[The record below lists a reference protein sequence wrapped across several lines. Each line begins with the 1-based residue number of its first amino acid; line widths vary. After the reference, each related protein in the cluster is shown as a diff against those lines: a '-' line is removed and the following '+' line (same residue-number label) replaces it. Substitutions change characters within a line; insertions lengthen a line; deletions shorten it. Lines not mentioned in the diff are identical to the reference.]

1 MNWLRTTQNPERFI
15 MQKLWVV
22 LKVSLTRPWVWMML
36 PMVLFQLIPLWK
48 FAPLNPVTHY
58 KNAIPAFD
66 RPEVVV
72 SNQFEL
78 YERAKQQ
85 RFADIEGLECRDL
98 HAEISFDAQ
107 GVPNVNPA
115 AIASGRIIDGGSWP
129 LLDHTPQL
137 KSLILQ
143 PPNSLNAEGWKRIG
157 SLRHLEALQLEHI
170 HVSTDDR
177 ANLQALMSDTLTS
190 LTNLRQLNLN
200 NVGGRYD
207 WKLPPLP
214 RVEFLVLG
222 FNLQMEANLESLA
235 QSSPYLQTLVLHTFD
250 NFSYTDRMLE
260 SLGKMPQLQ
269 RLIICSSSKQD
280 AWKESQR
287 QVEFLRERLPRLNI
301 ERGVF
306 SHNRVILHLFLSFVA
321 AFLPFIAWFQSG
333 LKLSQ
338 PMAAVMPGHR
348 GPHLFWP
355 LAISASCACLAGFLS
370 IRTGTY
376 WPAAVSITVM
386 EVMLAAT
393 ILPGHDLTGPWRKWI
408 QYISMIDVI
417 CLLLGVTLALAA
429 PYSADAYLMGDYPAL
444 AIGLMLWF
452 LAAGAWKIWRATRLH
467 RILAESGMPGIPG
480 LNVGMHQAMNQPFAP
495 APGWS
500 LAKWQLQR
508 MQNAIDRKIAGMD
521 RSNWAEMLRRA
532 SPSNP
537 GMWVG
542 LMMMAVFFVV
552 FRMFKIPGTVPSKA
566 AAAPIFAIG
575 AFQAIFMFLM
585 INVMLWVNRRGTIAH
600 EFLRPVSRPLFWRH
614 LRVAIFHDLKCA
626 ALFALGGGLWAA
638 YLTNQNS
645 LPILTV
651 VHAVAAT
658 LGALAFLHG
667 WVMLM
672 VIGKRLW
679 LHATLAVITMALVAG
694 LSIASVAMTVGKDQN
709 AIAAGACVFWVVVAG
724 SAMQWGI
731 ARKLPDW
738 ELG

>member
-1 MNWLRTTQNPERFI
+1 

-36 PMVLFQLIPLWK
+36 PMVIFQLIPLWK

-72 SNQFEL
+72 SDQFEL
-78 YERAKQQ
+78 YDRAKQH

-115 AIASGRIIDGGSWP
+115 AIARGRIIDGGSWP

-143 PPNSLNAEGWKRIG
+143 PPNSLNAEGWKRIR
-157 SLRHLEALQLEHI
+157 SLQQLEVLQLEHI
-170 HVSTDDR
+170 NVPKEDQ
-177 ANLQALMSDTLTS
+177 ANLESLMGDTLTS
-190 LTNLRQLNLN
+190 LPNLRQLNLYN
-200 NVGGRYD
+200 FGGRYD

-214 RVEFLVLG
+214 SVEYLVLG
-222 FNLQMEANLESLA
+222 FNSQMETNLETLA
-235 QSSPYLQTLVLHTFD
+235 KSSPNLHTLVLHTHD
-250 NFSYTDRMLE
+250 NYPYSDQLIE
-260 SLGKMPQLQ
+260 ALGKIR
-269 RLIICSSSKQD
+269 RLRHLMICSSSKQD

-287 QVEFLRERLPRLNI
+287 QVEFLRERLPGLNI

-306 SHNRVILHLFLSFVA
+306 SHNRVILHLFLSFIA

-333 LKLSQ
+333 LKLTQ
-338 PMAAVMPGHR
+338 PLAAVIPGHR

-355 LAISASCACLAGFLS
+355 LAISGVCGCAAVVLSLQAGTF
-370 IRTGTY
+370 
-376 WPAAVSITVM
+376 WPSAVSIAVM
-386 EVMLAAT
+386 QVMLAAV
-393 ILPGHDLTGPWRKWI
+393 ILPGHDLTESWRKVTR
-408 QYISMIDVI
+408 YVSTVDVL
-417 CLLLGVTLALAA
+417 CLLLSITLALAA
-429 PYSADAYLMGDYPAL
+429 PYYADAYLMGDYPTL

-452 LAAGAWKIWRATRLH
+452 LVAGAWKIWRATRLH
-467 RILAESGMPGIPG
+467 QILAESGMPGIPG
-480 LNVGMHQAMNQPFAP
+480 LNVGMHQAMNQPFVP

-508 MQNAIDRKIAGMD
+508 MQNAIDRKIAKMD
-521 RSNWAEMLRRA
+521 RSNWVEMLRQA

-542 LMMMAVFFVV
+542 LVMMVAFFLTL
-552 FRMFKIPGTVPSKA
+552 RMFKFPGSVPAKA
-566 AAAPIFAIG
+566 TTAPIYAMG
-575 AFQAIFMFLM
+575 GFQATFMILM
-585 INVMLWVNRRGTIAH
+585 TQVMLWVNRRGTIAH

-614 LRVAIFHDLKCA
+614 LRMAIFRDLKFA
-626 ALFALGGGLWAA
+626 ALFALGIGLWAA

-679 LHATLAVITMALVAG
+679 LHATLAVITMALITG

-709 AIAAGACVFWVVVAG
+709 VIAAGACVFWVVVAG

-731 ARKLPDW
+731 NRKLPDW

>member
-1 MNWLRTTQNPERFI
+1 

-48 FAPLNPVTHY
+48 FAPLNPVTQY

-72 SNQFEL
+72 SDQFEL
-78 YERAKQQ
+78 YERAKQH

-98 HAEISFDAQ
+98 HAEISFDSQ
-107 GVPNVNPA
+107 GEPQASPAVVSNPRLLSA
-115 AIASGRIIDGGSWP
+115 GGSWP

-143 PPNSLNAEGWKRIG
+143 PPNSLNSEGWKRIR
-157 SLRHLEALQLEHI
+157 SLQQLEVLQLEHI
-170 HVSTDDR
+170 HVSPEEK
-177 ANLQALMSDTLTS
+177 ANLESLLSDTLSS
-190 LTNLRQLNLN
+190 LPRLRQLNLN
-200 NVGGRYD
+200 NFGGRYD
-207 WKLPPLP
+207 WKLPPLA
-214 RVEFLVLG
+214 RLEFLVLG
-222 FNLQMEANLESLA
+222 FNSQMEVNLETLA
-235 QSSPYLQTLVLHTFD
+235 NSSPYLHTLVLHTHD
-250 NFSYTDRMLE
+250 NYPYSDRLINA
-260 SLGKMPQLQ
+260 LGKIRGLQ
-269 RLIICSSSKQD
+269 RLTICSSSKLD
-280 AWKESQR
+280 EWKESQR
-287 QVEFLRERLPRLNI
+287 QVEFLRERLPGLNI
-301 ERGVF
+301 ERGIF
-306 SHNRVILHLFLSFVA
+306 SHNRVFLHLFLSFIA
-321 AFLPFIAWFQSG
+321 AFLPFVAWFQSG

-355 LAISASCACLAGFLS
+355 LAISGACACAAVVLSLRAGTF
-370 IRTGTY
+370 
-376 WPAAVSITVM
+376 WPAAVSISVM
-386 EVMLAAT
+386 QVMLVAA
-393 ILPGHDLTGPWRKWI
+393 ILPGHDLQESWRTVI
-408 QYISMIDVI
+408 RYISTIDVLG
-417 CLLLGVTLALAA
+417 LLLCVTLALAA
-429 PYSADAYLMGDYPAL
+429 PYYADAYLMGDYPAL

-452 LAAGAWKIWRATRLH
+452 VAAGVWKIWRVTRLH
-467 RILAESGMPGIPG
+467 RILAESGMSGIPG
-480 LNVGMHQAMNQPFAP
+480 LSVGMHQAMNQPFVP

-500 LAKWQLQR
+500 VAKWQLQR
-508 MQNAIDRKIAGMD
+508 MQNAIDRRIAKMD
-521 RSNWAEMLRRA
+521 RSNWVEMLRQA

-542 LMMMAVFFVV
+542 LVMMAAFFVV
-552 FRMFKIPGTVPSKA
+552 FRMFKIPGSVPAKA
-566 AAAPIFAIG
+566 TTAPIHAIG
-575 AFQAIFMFLM
+575 AFQATFMFLM

-614 LRVAIFHDLKCA
+614 LQMAIFHDLKTA

-638 YLTNQNS
+638 YLANQNS
-645 LPILTV
+645 LPILTI

-658 LGALAFLHG
+658 LGTLAFLHG

-679 LHATLAVITMALVAG
+679 LHATLAVITMALIAG

-709 AIAAGACVFWVVVAG
+709 VIAAGACVFWVVVAG

-731 ARKLPDW
+731 NRKLPDW